1 MNPTWLH
8 RIAGLA
14 LVAVLAPNVVFAQ
27 DAANQRGTDL
37 MEAISANV
45 ARKLTIQPEQS
56 AWVAGRFKIAVA
68 PTFEQPVQQVGQ
80 NQSRPGRKVAL
91 GILLGIAGFYGGGL
105 LGAALE
111 PNCHCDDPGLKGAMI
126 GLPIG
131 AVAGAVF
138 GVWLGGR

>member
-1 MNPTWLH
+1 MNRTWLR

-37 MEAISANV
+37 MEAMSANV
-45 ARKLTIQPEQS
+45 ARKLAIQSEQS
-56 AWVAGRFKIAVA
+56 AGVPGRFKIAVA
-68 PTFEQPVQQVGQ
+68 PTFEQPVHQVGQ
-80 NQSRPGRKVAL
+80 NQSSPGRKVAL
-91 GILLGIAGFYGGGL
+91 GILFGIAGFYAGGL
-105 LGAALE
+105 LGAGLE

-126 GLPIG
+126 GVPIG
-131 AVAGAVF
+131 TVAGAMF